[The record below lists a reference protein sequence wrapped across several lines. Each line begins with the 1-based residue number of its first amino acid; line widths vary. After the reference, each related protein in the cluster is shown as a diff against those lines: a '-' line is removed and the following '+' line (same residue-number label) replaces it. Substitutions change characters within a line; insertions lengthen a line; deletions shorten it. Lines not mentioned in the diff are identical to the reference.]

1 MNSKILIA
9 LMSLALSAFAI
20 GTTEFV
26 IVGIL
31 QEVASDLGISVTQ
44 AGTLV
49 SGYAIALAIGTPIIV
64 VITGKFPILKKDIY
78 CSS

>member
-1 MNSKILIA
+1 MNSKIIIA
-9 LMSLALSAFAI
+9 LISLALSAFAI

-31 QEVASDLGISVTQ
+31 QEVATDLGITVTK

-49 SGYAIALAIGTPIIV
+49 SGYAVALAIGTPIV
-64 VITGKFPILKKDIY
+64 VVMTGKLPKKDTWY
-78 CSS
+78 SS